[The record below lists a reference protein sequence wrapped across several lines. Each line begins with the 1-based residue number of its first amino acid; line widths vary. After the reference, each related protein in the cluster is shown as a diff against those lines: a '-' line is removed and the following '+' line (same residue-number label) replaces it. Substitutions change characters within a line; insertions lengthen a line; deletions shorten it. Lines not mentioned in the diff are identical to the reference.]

1 MDQAARMVLLRMMP
15 TLDDVNI
22 IIVQRSAKLV
32 VCRSLARTPSA
43 AKVAKL

>member
-22 IIVQRSAKLV
+22 TTVQRSAKLV
-32 VCRSLARTPSA
+32 VCRSLARTPSV